1 MHPES
6 RPLTPAHAAQ
16 MDLTDVQST
25 PDSRGLAID
34 QVGIKRL
41 LLPVRVPERSGQL
54 QSSLGTFSLTVALD
68 SHTKGIHMSRL
79 VEIALAL
86 APELTLARLLEALDT
101 MCDRESSPHSMLEV
115 SFPFFRIKKSPMSGE
130 ESPLDYTV
138 TWWGERS
145 QGRVQWTWTLG
156 VPVTTLCPCS
166 REISLYG
173 AHNQRA
179 QVTLVLAPKIPL
191 DIEAGLD
198 IVEAQASAELYA
210 LLKRSDEKWVT
221 ERAFERPRFVEDL
234 VRDIARSL
242 ASDPRL
248 IRFSVEV
255 ENLESIHHH
264 SAYARLSLSG
274 SSQGD
279 PGTSAR
285 S

>member
-1 MHPES
+1 MPPPS
-6 RPLTPAHAAQ
+6 RTLAPARTIQ
-16 MDLTDVQST
+16 PDLTDVQLA
-25 PDSRGLAID
+25 PDTRGLAID

-54 QSSLGTFSLTVALD
+54 QSSLGTFSLAVALD
-68 SHTKGIHMSRL
+68 AQTKGIHMSRL
-79 VEIALAL
+79 VEIAMAL
-86 APELTLARLLEALDT
+86 APELTLARLLDALVT
-101 MCDRESSPHSMLEV
+101 MCERVGSTRSMLEV
-115 SFPFFRIKKSPMSGE
+115 SFPFFRRKQSPVSGA

-138 TWWGERS
+138 TWSGERS
-145 QGRVQWTWTLG
+145 SGCVQWTWTLG
-156 VPVTTLCPCS
+156 IPVTTLCPCS

-179 QVTLVLAPKIPL
+179 QVTLVLAPKVPF
-191 DIEAGLD
+191 DIETGLD
-198 IVEAQASAELYA
+198 LVESQASAELYA

-248 IRFSVEV
+248 ARFSVEV

-264 SAYARLSLSG
+264 SAFARLSHAGAGPADL
-274 SSQGD
+274 D
-279 PGTSAR
+279 PSEVA
-285 S
+285 